1 MFDSDPFGCLYIMGI
16 LTQEMTIS
24 IYVTWLHIVKG
35 FQRQL
40 EQYYDIIQSGNIS
53 TIVL

>member
-1 MFDSDPFGCLYIMGI
+1 MIHI

-35 FQRQL
+35 IERSL
-40 EQYYDIIQSGNIS
+40 KLYSDIIQSYTYS
-53 TIVL
+53 TTNFIKFITL

>member
-24 IYVTWLHIVKG
+24 IYVTWLHIVKD
-35 FQRQL
+35 FERQL
-40 EQYYDIIQSGNIS
+40 ELYCDISLSDNVSI
-53 TIVL
+53 TVL